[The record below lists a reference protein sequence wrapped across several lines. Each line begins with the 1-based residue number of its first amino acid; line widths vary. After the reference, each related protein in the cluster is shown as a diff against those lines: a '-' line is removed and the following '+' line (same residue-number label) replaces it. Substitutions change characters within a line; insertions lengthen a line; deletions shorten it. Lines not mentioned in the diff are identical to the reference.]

1 MGCKPIM
8 NKKGFT
14 LVEIIVIIVILG
26 ILAAVVIPK
35 YLDLS
40 KTTEKAVAENL
51 VGVMRSALTIY
62 HANFMAKQKGTPR
75 NFRDNISIPNF
86 VKVPN
91 DSMGITG
98 SESLILEGHMTSRFT
113 IDNPPS
119 IRDYVTDG
127 SGRRLLFQFKSGAT
141 LEIIYDREKPAI
153 DAVYTG
159 FN

>member
-1 MGCKPIM
+1 
-8 NKKGFT
+8 
-14 LVEIIVIIVILG
+14 
-26 ILAAVVIPK
+26 
-35 YLDLS
+35 
-40 KTTEKAVAENL
+40 
-51 VGVMRSALTIY
+51 
-62 HANFMAKQKGTPR
+62 
-75 NFRDNISIPNF
+75 
-86 VKVPN
+86 
-91 DSMGITG
+91 
-98 SESLILEGHMTSRFT
+98 MTSRFT